1 LRALVRSAGEEVG
14 VDGRDGDLARVA
26 GGGGQQRAGRVTR
39 LQRFFTDRPARQN
52 ARADR
57 ATLLRRA
64 IQLSA
69 LSVGWNGIAGALAF
83 VLAVASGSLS
93 LLGFGVDAVID
104 SVASLALIWRFH
116 EERRNPER
124 AARIEHLAER
134 IVGGVLLAAALAL
147 SVGAVRSLL
156 AHSEV
161 ETATGVLA
169 LLVASMI
176 ALPPLAIAKRRVA
189 ADLQSGALRADALL
203 TGAAAILA
211 SISLLGVVASTL
223 LGLWWADGAG
233 ALVIA
238 AFLARE
244 GWTSVRLSE
253 GAELEL

>member
-1 LRALVRSAGEEVG
+1 M
-14 VDGRDGDLARVA
+14 
-26 GGGGQQRAGRVTR
+26 
-39 LQRFFTDRPARQN
+39 
-52 ARADR
+52 
-57 ATLLRRA
+57 
-64 IQLSA
+64 
-69 LSVGWNGIAGALAF
+69 
-83 VLAVASGSLS
+83 LAVASGSLS

-156 AHSEV
+156 AHSGV

-203 TGAAAILA
+203 TGAAAVLA
-211 SISLLGVVASTL
+211 SVSLLGVVASTL
-223 LGLWWADGAG
+223 LGVWWADAAG
-233 ALVIA
+233 AMVIA

-253 GAELEL
+253 GAEVEL